1 MHWPPLC
8 CQKTPMALKKKSDWP
23 TVNVRPKLQ
32 RCKTCLSLS
41 WNQAMCNLPGSEVD
55 RDRLPRRHAGVQR
68 ERNRGKASRR
78 EPSVPIFVF
87 PQKRKRSTCLLLR
100 LTMGISSPAK
110 LAREV
115 KCVHT
120 LSRAGPDKVKPML
133 GGGMTPLLE
142 LFSQSRRRFFFPPL
156 SSLMSPLRTR
166 LRSLESIYYPLS
178 IR

>member
-1 MHWPPLC
+1 
-8 CQKTPMALKKKSDWP
+8 
-23 TVNVRPKLQ
+23 
-32 RCKTCLSLS
+32 
-41 WNQAMCNLPGSEVD
+41 
-55 RDRLPRRHAGVQR
+55 
-68 ERNRGKASRR
+68 
-78 EPSVPIFVF
+78 
-87 PQKRKRSTCLLLR
+87 
-100 LTMGISSPAK
+100 MGISSPAK

-142 LFSQSRRRFFFPPL
+142 LFSQSRQRFFFFL

-178 IR
+178 IQ